1 MLCSGRSR
9 LSTRII
15 RTNTDKKLALIQ
27 MNNDRLLFNWS
38 DAWLMLSISVASQ
51 RGPATLEA
59 IIAAGDEINFS
70 IFSLEELESG
80 LVRLCEARFVVE
92 KSGAFYPT
100 GNVEKFLTDDR
111 QMGERLAD
119 VQELLGAA
127 AAPDDQPCKNNLRYP
142 GLTREKYEEVVRRY
156 KG

>member
-1 MLCSGRSR
+1 
-9 LSTRII
+9 
-15 RTNTDKKLALIQ
+15 
-27 MNNDRLLFNWS
+27 MNKEKLLFNWS
-38 DAWLMLSISVASQ
+38 DAWLMLAISVASQ

-80 LVRLCEARFVVE
+80 LVRLTEARFVVE

-100 GNVEKFLTDDR
+100 ENVRPYAEKFLSAGL
-111 QMGERLAD
+111 QMDKRLED
-119 VQELLGAA
+119 VQEMLGAA

-142 GLTREKYEEVVRRY
+142 GLTKEKYEESVRRY

>member
-1 MLCSGRSR
+1 MS
-9 LSTRII
+9 
-15 RTNTDKKLALIQ
+15 
-27 MNNDRLLFNWS
+27 NDRLLFNWS
-38 DAWLMLSISVASQ
+38 DAWLMLAISVASQ

-80 LVRLCEARFVVE
+80 LVRLSEARFVVE

-100 GNVEKFLTDDR
+100 ENVRPYAEKFLSEGR

-119 VQELLGAA
+119 VQEMLGAA

-142 GLTREKYEEVVRRY
+142 GLTKEKYEEAVRRY
-156 KG
+156 RG